1 MQLCDL
7 LPTTAFVH
15 WENGTSLFML
25 SRKRNLMKE
34 GKNNGIKEES
44 QIKERRSL

>member
-15 WENGTSLFML
+15 WENGRHCLCY

-34 GKNNGIKEES
+34 GKNNGIEEES